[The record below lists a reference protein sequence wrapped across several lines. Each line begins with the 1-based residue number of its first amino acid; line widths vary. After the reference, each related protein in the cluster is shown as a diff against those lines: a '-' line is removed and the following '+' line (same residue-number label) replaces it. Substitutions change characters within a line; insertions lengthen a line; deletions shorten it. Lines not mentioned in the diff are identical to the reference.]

1 MKYYAFLKSRSRILD
16 YNIWKAHTS
25 YPVRNVAYRVLQCTR
40 RHVIYVHCITQV
52 SYYKGEHD
60 NWIQSLVECKIY
72 HCVARQTQKWE
83 NKRKFSDQTMTVSLE
98 DKFHKNNLLLKYF
111 TFNMVKQYMQNQS
124 GQKQHTVNIFI
135 VLYKKRKELQKITLT
150 RVKMGSRV
158 SCFVMTSV
166 EWNWCFFFWK

>member
-1 MKYYAFLKSRSRILD
+1 MHTETRDICTLYYASVLLQRRTWQLNSKFS
-16 YNIWKAHTS
+16 
-25 YPVRNVAYRVLQCTR
+25 RVLDLPLCSKADSK
-40 RHVIYVHCITQV
+40 V
-52 SYYKGEHD
+52 G
-60 NWIQSLVECKIY
+60 
-72 HCVARQTQKWE
+72 

-98 DKFHKNNLLLKYF
+98 DKFHKNNLLLKSF

-158 SCFVMTSV
+158 SCIVMTSV
-166 EWNWCFFFWK
+166 EWNWCFFLKISLITVMLIRVKKT